1 MALTR
6 LTLIRL
12 AALATFSRSAGE
24 GQDGSTRLF
33 PDEPQRAKSGVGT
46 MTLPRPLSAVIFDL
60 DGVLTDTAVAHFRA
74 WKKLADELG
83 IPFDAAANEALKG
96 VDRMGSLDLILRR
109 GGLVL
114 MEAERQA
121 LATRKNASYQAE
133 IANFTPE
140 ELFPSAAAVLDA
152 VRAAGLKTGLASSSQ
167 NAPFLIRRLGI
178 SDKFDAIADAARIR
192 RSKPDPEIFL
202 NVAAQLGVAPQA
214 CLGVED
220 AAAGIA
226 AIKSAG
232 MAALAVGA
240 DLPGADAMIRHIADF
255 RLAEYR
261 AEAG

>member
-1 MALTR
+1 
-6 LTLIRL
+6 
-12 AALATFSRSAGE
+12 
-24 GQDGSTRLF
+24 
-33 PDEPQRAKSGVGT
+33 

-83 IPFDAAANEALKG
+83 IPFDEAANEALKG

-109 GGLVL
+109 GGVVL
-114 MEAERQA
+114 SETERQA

-133 IANFTPE
+133 IANFMPD
-140 ELFPSAAAVLDA
+140 ELFPGAEAALDA
-152 VRAAGLKTGLASSSQ
+152 VRAVGLGIGLASSSQ

-178 SDKFDAIADAARIR
+178 ADKFDAVADASRIS

-202 NVAAQLGVAPQA
+202 AVAAQLGIAPGA

-226 AIKSAG
+226 AIKAAG

-240 DLPGADAMIRHIADF
+240 DLAGADAMIQRIADF
-255 RLAEYR
+255 RLADYR

>member
-1 MALTR
+1 MSVQNCVR
-6 LTLIRL
+6 RV
-12 AALATFSRSAGE
+12 FH
-24 GQDGSTRLF
+24 
-33 PDEPQRAKSGVGT
+33 T

-83 IPFDAAANEALKG
+83 IPFDEAANESLKG

-109 GGLVL
+109 GGVVL
-114 MEAERQA
+114 DEAERQA
-121 LATRKNASYQAE
+121 LAARKNASYQAE
-133 IANFTPE
+133 IANFSPE
-140 ELFPSAAAVLDA
+140 ELFPGAAEALDA
-152 VRAAGLKTGLASSSQ
+152 LRQAGLRIGLASSSQ

-178 SDKFDAIADAARIR
+178 ADRFDAVADAARIK

-202 NVAAQLGVAPQA
+202 SVAAQLGVPPTA

-226 AIKSAG
+226 AIKAAG

-240 DLPGADAMIRHIADF
+240 ALPGADAWIARIAEF
-255 RLAEYR
+255 RLADYL
-261 AEAG
+261 AEAA